1 MFSSKKRVGW
11 VDFGKGITILFVML
25 VHVIEG
31 IFKTN
36 GYTSYANISKVSM
49 AIIFTGVS
57 RSLCKKGLP
66 FLHKIKSFQ
75 SKSDSN
81 VSLTC
86 PNPR

>member
-1 MFSSKKRVGW
+1 MWDEERHSLALETELKK
-11 VDFGKGITILFVML
+11 KEK
-25 VHVIEG
+25 VIR
-31 IFKTN
+31 N
-36 GYTSYANISKVSM
+36 RNIIVWG
-49 AIIFTGVS
+49 TGVS